1 MDLFNIVSQAVNI
14 QSQTENSAS
23 SALLYS
29 FFAVA
34 VFLLIQFFG
43 ARLFTSCK
51 EKYNKFTLVFFI
63 VLASLSLASIVT
75 SFFVENLFQSLFIAV
90 VGGVFAWTSLGEI
103 TEHLGWY
110 KSHDRNAV
118 WIYLLSVAVWL
129 TIAFKTNYVP
139 IQIIVFLAYPLLT
152 WGTYLTRFRVIHKW
166 GATSLASTLLMLLM
180 ACLAGGAIVAGALIG
195 NKFSGVM
202 AGLVFAITAW
212 SVMEIIWERGMA
224 KGPWKHADI
233 H

>member
-1 MDLFNIVSQAVNI
+1 MDLINIVSQAMNI
-14 QSQTENSAS
+14 QSQAETSAS

-29 FFAVA
+29 FFAIA
-34 VFLLIQFFG
+34 VFLLIQFLG
-43 ARLFTSCK
+43 ARFFTACK

-63 VLASLSLASIVT
+63 ILASLSLTSVVI
-75 SFFVENLFQSLFIAV
+75 SFFLQNQFRSLFLAV
-90 VGGVFAWTSLGEI
+90 VGGAFAWTSLGEI

-129 TIAFKTNYVP
+129 VLAFKTNFMP
-139 IQIIVFLAYPLLT
+139 IQITAFLAYPLLT
-152 WGTYLTRFRVIHKW
+152 WGTYLTRFRIIHKW
-166 GATSLASTLLMLLM
+166 GATSLASTLLMLVM

-195 NKFSGVM
+195 TEFSGVM

-224 KGPWKHADI
+224 KGPWKHANL